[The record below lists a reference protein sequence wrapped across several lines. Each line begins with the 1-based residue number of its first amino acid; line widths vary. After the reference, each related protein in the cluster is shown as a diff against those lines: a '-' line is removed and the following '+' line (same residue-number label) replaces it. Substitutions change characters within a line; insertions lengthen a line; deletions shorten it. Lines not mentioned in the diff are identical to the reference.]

1 MQTQEERYLSRQEV
15 AKILSISLPT
25 LHALTQEGK
34 IKHYKLGRRL
44 IRYKQSD
51 LESMFR

>member
-1 MQTQEERYLSRQEV
+1 MQTQEERYLTRKEV
-15 AKILSISLPT
+15 SAILKISLPT